1 MAEITIAF
9 DPSSSLSKAFYTTG
23 GYSPEWLMMEPD
35 VVEVSP
41 EAIAQYEENRIG
53 SPKSTDSAYI
63 SVNDKTYAVGFLAK
77 TRFYAQSK
85 LEVLKFEAAVYKV
98 LALVGVI
105 AQEKKLGTQFSLNL
119 GMLLPYSEYPDRTR
133 FQEILKKALADF
145 KFRKFAYRV
154 RLEAFAC
161 LPEGAGLLLKGLDF
175 TVPPSE
181 RDVAVIMIGYRN
193 ASLLVTHRGQMGL
206 GETTP
211 LGMIRML
218 EMIVEAT
225 SGLSATELVSPIYK
239 AGKRVKLSSL
249 KALDKTTI
257 HQWGNDELKDLQQIV
272 MAARKQ
278 YWQLLRD
285 WLKSRKLTNVD
296 TVILAGGTAHY
307 YQEELDK
314 FFKEIPVNWGKK
326 LEVQLQNKMG
336 DILSKKELNWRLTD
350 VYGYFYWCHKLIRNK
365 EKRVA

>member
-23 GYSPEWLMMEPD
+23 GYSPEWLVMEPD
-35 VVEVSP
+35 VVQVSP
-41 EAIAQYEENRIG
+41 EAIVQYEENCIG

-63 SVNDKTYAVGFLAK
+63 SVNDQPYAVGFLAK

-98 LALVGVI
+98 LALVGAL
-105 AQEKKLGTQFSLNL
+105 AQEKKLGTVFSLNL
-119 GMLLPYSEYPDRTR
+119 GILLPYSEYADRTR
-133 FQEILKKALADF
+133 FQEVLKNALATF
-145 KFRKFAYRV
+145 KFKKVEYRV
-154 RLEAFAC
+154 RLEGFVC

-175 TVPPSE
+175 KVPPSE

-193 ASLLVTHRGQMGL
+193 ASLLVTHRGQMDQ

-218 EMIVEAT
+218 ERIVEAT
-225 SGLSATELVSPIYK
+225 SGLSATELVSPVYK

-249 KALDKTTI
+249 KVLDKTTI
-257 HQWGNDELKDLQQIV
+257 HQWGNEELKDLQQIV

-278 YWQLLRD
+278 YWQLLTD
-285 WLKSRKLTNVD
+285 WLKSRKLTNVE

-307 YQEELDK
+307 YQDELSK
-314 FFKEIPVNWGKK
+314 FFQEIPVNWGDK
-326 LEVQLQNKMG
+326 LEVQLENKMG
-336 DILSKKELNWRLTD
+336 NLLSKKELNWRLTD
-350 VYGYFYWCHKLIRNK
+350 VFGYFYWCQNIFRQK
-365 EKRVA
+365 EKKVA